1 MTLGNT
7 FSDMK
12 ISICVSDDKDNTEKR
27 VLVSVIENA
36 YNNRIA
42 IIDFRTFFIGFIFA
56 KGQNL
61 TGFVLIY
68 YFACSTCNPHSLRV
82 FFYERLDMAD
92 ALAFENL
99 VNRNEDACLLHITK
113 AVVDGCSEELHRWA
127 EVHVGI
133 NQWWDVE
140 AQGTDASVKD
150 SVVLLEISSAEHL

>member
-61 TGFVLIY
+61 TGLVLIY
-68 YFACSTCNPHSLRV
+68 YFACSTCNPHSLGV
-82 FFYERLDMAD
+82 FLYERLDMAD
-92 ALAFENL
+92 ALAFEDL
-99 VNRNEDACLLHITK
+99 IYRD
-113 AVVDGCSEELHRWA
+113 
-127 EVHVGI
+127 
-133 NQWWDVE
+133 
-140 AQGTDASVKD
+140 
-150 SVVLLEISSAEHL
+150 

>member
-61 TGFVLIY
+61 TGLVLIY
-68 YFACSTCNPHSLRV
+68 YFACSTCYPHSLRM
-82 FFYERLDMAD
+82 FLYKRFYVAN
-92 ALAFENL
+92 ALAFQYL
-99 VNRNEDACLLHITK
+99 IYCDKDAGLLYITK
-113 AVVDGCSEELHRWA
+113 AVVDSCSE
-127 EVHVGI
+127 
-133 NQWWDVE
+133 
-140 AQGTDASVKD
+140 
-150 SVVLLEISSAEHL
+150 

>member
-61 TGFVLIY
+61 TGLVLIY

-82 FFYERLDMAD
+82 FLYERLDMAD

-99 VNRNEDACLLHITK
+99 IYRD
-113 AVVDGCSEELHRWA
+113 
-127 EVHVGI
+127 
-133 NQWWDVE
+133 
-140 AQGTDASVKD
+140 
-150 SVVLLEISSAEHL
+150 